1 MTVDFSVVLITE
13 KGQDIL
19 VYLLY
24 CMLPYTKMITFSAAS
39 LLEET
44 GNISTESF
52 KKKISSRK
60 GQREGGKKVVH
71 DDSSLWR

>member
-1 MTVDFSVVLITE
+1 MTVDFSAVLITE
-13 KGQDIL
+13 KGQGSL

-24 CMLPYTKMITFSAAS
+24 CMLPDTKMLSFSAAS

-44 GNISTESF
+44 GNISIESC

-60 GQREGGKKVVH
+60 GQREGGKKVIH
-71 DDSSLWR
+71 DDSSLQR